1 MADAELTRLVQAV
14 EAAQLASR
22 ALTDEDVAA
31 LDRARSTVGSTA
43 AEITSAARLELRSL
57 AHRLWAAVAQGLATS
72 KEGAKCRSLACELF
86 VGSFVS
92 ETMPTKDAASLA
104 VHWAFA
110 GRAWMLAEEPQSA
123 QDCFTE
129 SAKQWKLQ
137 PQRLAPMATQTF
149 IWAAEAH
156 FSQAA
161 YSEAFSSLVQAR
173 ELIGE
178 LISRMPKEQQEAV
191 LNNFLGTCYEQA
203 LSHRV
208 AGNAAQASDLLNL
221 ALGAAGTVAASS
233 RCRLLR
239 ALARLGPCDNGL
251 VHAKQALALS
261 PNSKERVLS
270 FQVILELVVGEGKP
284 PESRHLKRVWFEM
297 WVPSP
302 RVEGPQ
308 DSFASTANTIFAS
321 NPRILEEQ
329 KQQWR
334 EEKGLSGLWDPNKDP
349 RRAPSPRSPEERAG
363 RPVAAPLR
371 RRGVPQSWVDEEM
384 GEQDQPLLRQVPS
397 TEAPRDDFHRC
408 RWRCI
413 WQPERAVETLGAVA
427 QLQLSIVR
435 GKDLACHELSSLFQP
450 TCNAAAKVYLDD
462 TLVCQ
467 SKCQQRTRD
476 PDWKF
481 QKSLDVTCP
490 YSMLRVH
497 VVDFGNSNAVTRHQI
512 GFVEI
517 NLGDLPLN
525 KELIGWFELRHP
537 DALKR
542 TSWERYATHCQ
553 RRDDQMPR
561 LRKPRVPVQKL
572 QQESQEF
579 SPDGNDTLNTSG
591 QRSFLGSC
599 ASYLGRSTAEL
610 QRQVSEAIKPEER
623 ENAGEILLRLRL
635 SYLDRARDSF
645 FAKALQ
651 PACVHHGTSILQ
663 ADSDSDF
670 HLQHL
675 WDDVIDVKQQVL
687 QDAVSSTA
695 NFFRYILHW
704 RSNILSA
711 ILLVSLTGPLCYSAL
726 FPHPRNLWLWTA
738 VVPGVIALLHLLL
751 SISSARAFM
760 LQGGTNAPLT
770 QEGFVRTAAWR
781 DTEQMVAFIDRVVL
795 DTNGCVCDQREL
807 RSFAARCFRD
817 GKPRLTLGELRTG
830 LKASNWVSFDL
841 PAVPSDADG
850 EGKTLLREGCPSTE
864 VQPGDLVL
872 VDGKR
877 RAWVTRLAPSEL
889 VVEYED
895 MEEVHSKQPEVGDP
909 PKGVRDACG
918 QQPQNG
924 GEDLQASRLPAAAGP
939 DGATAVPSCSL
950 GRRNLLTE
958 YYYRRLEDAFV
969 SRVALVR

>member
-1 MADAELTRLVQAV
+1 MA
-14 EAAQLASR
+14 
-22 ALTDEDVAA
+22 
-31 LDRARSTVGSTA
+31 
-43 AEITSAARLELRSL
+43 
-57 AHRLWAAVAQGLATS
+57 
-72 KEGAKCRSLACELF
+72 
-86 VGSFVS
+86 
-92 ETMPTKDAASLA
+92 
-104 VHWAFA
+104 
-110 GRAWMLAEEPQSA
+110 
-123 QDCFTE
+123 
-129 SAKQWKLQ
+129 
-137 PQRLAPMATQTF
+137 
-149 IWAAEAH
+149 
-156 FSQAA
+156 
-161 YSEAFSSLVQAR
+161 
-173 ELIGE
+173 
-178 LISRMPKEQQEAV
+178 
-191 LNNFLGTCYEQA
+191 
-203 LSHRV
+203 
-208 AGNAAQASDLLNL
+208 
-221 ALGAAGTVAASS
+221 
-233 RCRLLR
+233 
-239 ALARLGPCDNGL
+239 
-251 VHAKQALALS
+251 
-261 PNSKERVLS
+261 
-270 FQVILELVVGEGKP
+270 
-284 PESRHLKRVWFEM
+284 
-297 WVPSP
+297 VPSP

-895 MEEVHSKQPEVGDP
+895 MEEVHSKQPEVKETPQKEYEMLVASSPRTEERTSKHRVSLRPRVPTVPQQYLPVHLAGEIYSLSIIIDDLKTLLCPALRWCGDVLCWRHWKSSLALLFVLP
-909 PKGVRDACG
+909 LVSA
-918 QQPQNG
+918 
-924 GEDLQASRLPAAAGP
+924 AS
-939 DGATAVPSCSL
+939 TA
-950 GRRNLLTE
+950 
-958 YYYRRLEDAFV
+958 AFV
-969 SRVALVR
+969 LECCMDSTTGAAIAKSVVRWIVVTAKLLLVAALLSLFCASASWFVPIRSLLRIAWRSSCGWRRTAPKHWAFFRVESQPPEVPAQGQSDRSAGHLGHVQEA

>member
-191 LNNFLGTCYEQA
+191 PRPQLQHKLAILRFWCNLRLNNFLGTCYEQA

-284 PESRHLKRVWFEM
+284 PESRHLKR
-297 WVPSP
+297 
-302 RVEGPQ
+302 
-308 DSFASTANTIFAS
+308 
-321 NPRILEEQ
+321 
-329 KQQWR
+329 QQWR

-497 VVDFGNSNAVTRHQI
+497 VVDFGNSNAVTRALAEAQRSA
-512 GFVEI
+512 VAMANSMWTMVASEDTQP
-517 NLGDLPLN
+517 LKCDDLP
-525 KELIGWFELRHP
+525 
-537 DALKR
+537 
-542 TSWERYATHCQ
+542 
-553 RRDDQMPR
+553 
-561 LRKPRVPVQKL
+561 
-572 QQESQEF
+572 
-579 SPDGNDTLNTSG
+579 
-591 QRSFLGSC
+591 
-599 ASYLGRSTAEL
+599 
-610 QRQVSEAIKPEER
+610 
-623 ENAGEILLRLRL
+623 GE
-635 SYLDRARDSF
+635 
-645 FAKALQ
+645 
-651 PACVHHGTSILQ
+651 T
-663 ADSDSDF
+663 
-670 HLQHL
+670 
-675 WDDVIDVKQQVL
+675 
-687 QDAVSSTA
+687 
-695 NFFRYILHW
+695 
-704 RSNILSA
+704 
-711 ILLVSLTGPLCYSAL
+711 
-726 FPHPRNLWLWTA
+726 
-738 VVPGVIALLHLLL
+738 
-751 SISSARAFM
+751 
-760 LQGGTNAPLT
+760 
-770 QEGFVRTAAWR
+770 
-781 DTEQMVAFIDRVVL
+781 
-795 DTNGCVCDQREL
+795 
-807 RSFAARCFRD
+807 
-817 GKPRLTLGELRTG
+817 
-830 LKASNWVSFDL
+830 
-841 PAVPSDADG
+841 
-850 EGKTLLREGCPSTE
+850 
-864 VQPGDLVL
+864 
-872 VDGKR
+872 
-877 RAWVTRLAPSEL
+877 
-889 VVEYED
+889 
-895 MEEVHSKQPEVGDP
+895 
-909 PKGVRDACG
+909 
-918 QQPQNG
+918 
-924 GEDLQASRLPAAAGP
+924 
-939 DGATAVPSCSL
+939 
-950 GRRNLLTE
+950 
-958 YYYRRLEDAFV
+958 
-969 SRVALVR
+969 